1 MRPLYHERQAPS
13 EAPIRRF
20 GGVVE
25 VGAEVGGRLRHRDA
39 DVRILKLPVSA
50 SADQVQAEA
59 LQRLRGVVIARVL
72 QPLGTGPTCRRTE
85 PGGRVRI

>member
-1 MRPLYHERQAPS
+1 MRSLYHERQAPS

-39 DVRILKLPVSA
+39 ENAAGTPSA
-50 SADQVQAEA
+50 
-59 LQRLRGVVIARVL
+59 GTVIW
-72 QPLGTGPTCRRTE
+72 GPFRWT
-85 PGGRVRI
+85 PQFGDPFGG

>member
-50 SADQVQAEA
+50 PADQAQSEP
-59 LQRLRGVVIARVL
+59 LQRLRVVVIASVL
-72 QPLGTGPTCRRTE
+72 QNLPQFGAASFEFAG
-85 PGGRVRI
+85 

>member
-1 MRPLYHERQAPS
+1 MRSLYHERQAPS

-39 DVRILKLPVSA
+39 ENAAGTVPCKKTDVAEPHSDSA
-50 SADQVQAEA
+50 
-59 LQRLRGVVIARVL
+59 
-72 QPLGTGPTCRRTE
+72 C
-85 PGGRVRI
+85 GRHGISDTM